1 MKNRIFVS
9 TEVENIGP
17 EAEALLR
24 GCIDAA
30 LEAEGVG
37 FPCEVNVLLTDDA
50 GIQVL
55 NREQRGVDAPTDV
68 LSFPQF
74 DLLPGVPVA
83 EEENANFER
92 FELEEDESG
101 AAYLPLG
108 DMAISVERAGAQARE
123 FGHSRERELSYLCVH
138 SVLHLLGYDHLDEG
152 PMKRQM
158 RAREEFILQRLG
170 LTR

>member
-9 TEVENIGP
+9 TEVENISRSWTT
-17 EAEALLR
+17 LLR
-24 GCIDAA
+24 SCIDAA
-30 LEAEGVG
+30 LEAEGVA

-50 GIQVL
+50 GIQAL
-55 NREQRGVDAPTDV
+55 NREQRGVDEPTDV

-74 DLLPGVPVA
+74 ELLPGVAVS
-83 EEENANFER
+83 EEENTNFDR
-92 FELEEDESG
+92 FELEEDEDG

-108 DMAISVERAGAQARE
+108 DMAISVERAQAQAAE
-123 FGHSRERELSYLCVH
+123 YGHSAERELSYLCVH

-158 RAREEFILQRLG
+158 RAREEFILARLG
-170 LTR
+170 QTR